1 MTDLPAEWQVVA
13 AHVRWPQPDLRRR
26 YVDGD
31 VLLEDAEGRPVM
43 RSDTIA
49 DDVVDD
55 LESGAIQ
62 SRM

>member
-1 MTDLPAEWQVVA
+1 MTGLPREWERIPL
-13 AHVRWPQPDLRRR
+13 HVRWPQPDVDRR

-31 VLLEDAEGRPVM
+31 VVLVDGDELVM

-55 LESGAIQ
+55 LEKSAN
-62 SRM
+62 